1 MHSSLAEVVALL
13 QLERLDDNLFR
24 GESRDIG
31 APQVFG
37 GQILGQA
44 LSAAHCTVEGRIPHS
59 LHAYFLRP
67 GDFNLPVIYQV
78 ERSRDG
84 GSYSNRR
91 VVAIQ
96 HGRPILNMA
105 ASFKTPEQGL
115 EHQASIPEVP
125 GPEGLTS
132 LVDINASML
141 DKVPEKM
148 RRFLSHKPPFE
159 FRPVEAPKFIEPG
172 AREPSKNIWMRA
184 CGELPDDPE
193 LHRNLLAYVAD
204 YELLGTAT
212 LPHAIDFST
221 KPLLM
226 ASLDHAM
233 WFHRDVRVDQWLL
246 YTFDSP
252 ATTGGRGFARGQ
264 IFSRDGK
271 LVASTAQEGVIRIWQ
286 EAQS

>member
-1 MHSSLAEVVALL
+1 
-13 QLERLDDNLFR
+13 
-24 GESRDIG
+24 
-31 APQVFG
+31 
-37 GQILGQA
+37 
-44 LSAAHCTVEGRIPHS
+44 
-59 LHAYFLRP
+59 
-67 GDFNLPVIYQV
+67 
-78 ERSRDG
+78 
-84 GSYSNRR
+84 
-91 VVAIQ
+91 
-96 HGRPILNMA
+96 
-105 ASFKTPEQGL
+105 
-115 EHQASIPEVP
+115 
-125 GPEGLTS
+125 
-132 LVDINASML
+132 
-141 DKVPEKM
+141 
-148 RRFLSHKPPFE
+148 
-159 FRPVEAPKFIEPG
+159 
-172 AREPSKNIWMRA
+172 
-184 CGELPDDPE
+184 
-193 LHRNLLAYVAD
+193 NLLAYVAD